1 MASSNLTVGLAR
13 TQLYR
18 WSSTP
23 NDPYSSEFLNDLNL
37 VCDRLTN
44 YGKYRGNVVD
54 CIFDS
59 SDGYITLPY
68 ELRSILAVC
77 VRNCPEVVF
86 GEFQTYIVTGPG
98 RLKYDSDMQNQGIL
112 VDWGGDVP
120 TMKSP
125 DPRYP
130 ATIKLTIDKAADA
143 GKTMR
148 IFGKHANGE
157 DFVDADGVRGI
168 TIVSSYPTTN
178 TTLVAKEITG
188 VELPNG
194 KVGNWYLYGT
204 VDGVDTL
211 YSRYYPFE
219 TIPVYKRYI
228 TQTIQDSADSNI
240 YPTIGIKAM
249 RRYFPMTADTDFV
262 WPDSL
267 GALKFGLQ
275 AINYENTGNDQSA
288 EICWNKAKQ
297 ELDEETRASRGSALM
312 PIPFAPFGPGNRTL
326 INTW

>member
-1 MASSNLTVGLAR
+1 MSSSNLTLGVAR
-13 TQLYR
+13 QQLYR
-18 WSSTP
+18 FSSTP
-23 NDPYSSEFLNDLNL
+23 NDPTSSECANDLNL
-37 VCDRLTN
+37 VCERFSTS
-44 YGKYRGNVVD
+44 GKWKGNVVD

-59 SDGYITLPY
+59 SSGYITLPY
-68 ELRSILAVC
+68 ELQSILAVC

-86 GEFQTYIVTGPG
+86 GEFQTFITTGPG
-98 RLKYDSDMQNQGIL
+98 KLKFDQQNQGLL

-120 TMKSP
+120 TMVSP

-130 ATIKLTIDKAADA
+130 ATIKLTIAKAADA
-143 GKTMR
+143 GKVLR
-148 IFGKHANGE
+148 IYGKHSNGE
-157 DFVDADGVRGI
+157 EFVDADGVRGI
-168 TIVSSYPTTN
+168 TITSVFPTVT

-188 VELPNG
+188 VELPDG
-194 KVGNWYLYGT
+194 KIGNWYLYGT

-219 TIPVYKRYI
+219 TIPNYKRYI

-240 YPTIGIKAM
+240 YPTIGLKCL
-249 RRYFPMTADTDFV
+249 RRFFPAIADTDFL

-275 AINYENTGNDQSA
+275 ALQYENTGNDESA
-288 EICWNKAKQ
+288 TICWNKGFK
-297 ELDEETRASRGSALM
+297 ELDDQTRASRGSGMM